1 MYLDPGSGSFLI
13 ELLIVIPIVLIIA
26 LAVFLTRASNN
37 QALQAELAY
46 NKILQTL
53 PQDKQVI
60 FIMQYNSVKKN
71 PTSAVLLAL
80 FLGGL
85 GIHKFYMGKIGLGV
99 LYLIF
104 CWTYIP
110 AIIAFIEA
118 FTVAGQVAKYNQQ
131 KATEIASTLS
141 QITSTSNLNTPQ
153 PIKQSSVRLCPKCN
167 LPMEI
172 KVANKGEQQGKRFYV
187 CPNYKQCQQVFPI

>member
-1 MYLDPGSGSFLI
+1 MCLDPSSGRLSI
-13 ELLIVIPIVLIIA
+13 LLFIIIPPAPVIDV
-26 LAVFLTRASNN
+26 AVFLTKTSNN

-60 FIMQYNSVKKN
+60 FLMQYTSVKKN

-85 GIHKFYMGKIGLGV
+85 GIHKFYMGQIGLGI

-118 FTVAGQVAKYNQQ
+118 FMIAGQVSKYNQQ
-131 KATEIASTLS
+131 KAMEIASMLGGTQS
-141 QITSTSNLNTPQ
+141 VMSS
-153 PIKQSSVRLCPKCN
+153 KQ
-167 LPMEI
+167 
-172 KVANKGEQQGKRFYV
+172 
-187 CPNYKQCQQVFPI
+187 

>member
-13 ELLIVIPIVLIIA
+13 QLFIIIPIVLVIVV
-26 LAVFLTRASNN
+26 AVFLTKTSNN

-60 FIMQYNSVKKN
+60 FLMQYTSVKKN

-85 GIHKFYMGKIGLGV
+85 GIHKFYMGQIGLGI

-118 FTVAGQVAKYNQQ
+118 FMIAGQVSKYNQQ
-131 KATEIASTLS
+131 KAMEIASMLGGTQS
-141 QITSTSNLNTPQ
+141 VMSS
-153 PIKQSSVRLCPKCN
+153 KQ
-167 LPMEI
+167 
-172 KVANKGEQQGKRFYV
+172 
-187 CPNYKQCQQVFPI
+187 